1 MKQAPQESSASA
13 KYRPYVLAGVL
24 GVSLLYFGG
33 EWVVANLLQGPV
45 ENARKTQERLKEEIK
60 KRKDGLERA
69 REDAE
74 RLARW
79 KTQSLPS
86 DTEVA
91 RSLYQAWLLELVEH
105 VKLGNP
111 SVNSGEPLGRQGLY
125 HTISFSV
132 RGRGTLQQLTEFLY
146 LFYQTDLLHQI
157 RSLNIIPLSDADQL
171 DVSISIEAMVL
182 SEAGPE
188 AKKGATAE
196 QRQAAVFDDFRGRA
210 GGQSERLASMTL
222 ASYQPPALADYEPIV
237 IRNLFGVGGSPD
249 PTSHAFLTSIN
260 SVNGQPEA
268 WFTLR
273 ASGETKKLREGDSFE
288 IGQVSGTIVEI
299 EGSDVILESDGE
311 RWLLTLG
318 DSLVDACALPPEL

>member
-1 MKQAPQESSASA
+1 MNQTPQESSASA

-33 EWVVANLLQGPV
+33 EWIVENLLQGPI
-45 ENARKTQERLKEEIK
+45 EGARKTQERLNEEIE
-60 KRKDGLERA
+60 KREAGLERA
-69 REDAE
+69 REDAR

-111 SVNSGEPLGRQGLY
+111 SVNSGEPLARQGLY

-132 RGRGTLQQLTEFLY
+132 RGRGTLQQWTEFLY

-157 RSLNIIPLSDADQL
+157 RSLNIIPLSDAAQL
-171 DVSISIEAMVL
+171 DVSVSIETMVL
-182 SEAGPE
+182 PGAGPE
-188 AKKGATAE
+188 AKKGATADE
-196 QRQAAVFDDFRGRA
+196 RQTAVFEDFRRRA
-210 GGQSERLASMTL
+210 GGESERLASMTL
-222 ASYQPPALADYEPIV
+222 ASYQPPTLADYDPIV
-237 IRNLFGVGGSPD
+237 SRNLFGVGGSPD
-249 PTSHAFLTSIN
+249 PTSHAYLTSIN
-260 SVNGQPEA
+260 SVDGEPEV

-273 ASGETKKLREGDSFE
+273 ASGETKKLREGASFQ
-288 IGQVSGTIVEI
+288 IGQVNGTIVEI
-299 EGSDVILESDGE
+299 EGSDMIFESEGE